1 LKINRLLV
9 GILAFVIV
17 AGLGSQAFAQTSGDQ
32 PVNPPAET
40 NDINPPKVCDG
51 SETDLLIQDG
61 VPWSP
66 AINHDPRGAFVTELI
81 AQAKDWCAIGSDAI
95 GATNLSQFDVIIIPS
110 EQSSTYYSNIMPGGA
125 IHPDIDTFVT
135 NGGVLSASLASF
147 FSNSWEPSTFV
158 GGLTHSGQTS
168 LLSSNDNNIADATH
182 PLITGASPCPSG
194 NCAAIVDAGVR
205 NDLDNWGFA
214 NHGWFTNLPAGTTV
228 ILTTP
233 DVTSDNIPE
242 PVAIEYPHGS
252 GVVVA
257 NLNTDAW
264 RYNGQG
270 GGPQNLKYIANDIA
284 YQNVLNLVVGGE
296 FLPIDSTALMLAGLQ
311 SSVIWMLPVLAG
323 AAGVGAFYIKTR
335 MNKK

>member
-1 LKINRLLV
+1 MKVNRLLV
-9 GILAFVIV
+9 GILALVLI
-17 AGLGSQAFAQTSGDQ
+17 AGISSTQAFAQTSGDQ

-81 AQAKDWCAIGSDAI
+81 AQEKDWCAIGSDAI

-135 NGGVLSASLASF
+135 NGGVLSASLASL
-147 FSNSWEPSTFV
+147 FSDSWEPSTFV
-158 GGLTHSGQTS
+158 GGLTHSGQDG
-168 LLSSNDNNIADATH
+168 LVSSNDNAIADATH
-182 PLITGASPCPSG
+182 PLITGASPCPGG

-205 NDLDNWGFA
+205 NDLDQWGLSS
-214 NHGWFTNLPAGTTV
+214 HGFFTSLPAGTTV
-228 ILTTP
+228 ILTTAAG
-233 DVTSDNIPE
+233 SE

-270 GGPQNLKYIANDIA
+270 GGPQNLKYVANDIA
-284 YQNVLNLVVGGE
+284 YQNALNLVVGGE
-296 FLPIDSTALMLAGLQ
+296 LLPIDSTALLLAGLQ
-311 SSVIWMLPVLAG
+311 TSAIWMIPTLAGLAG
-323 AAGVGAFYIKTR
+323 AGFYIIKFRT
-335 MNKK
+335 NKE